1 MIYAL
6 GLIFQWTLLYCV
18 CRTDGQAKELSVCRK
33 SICTVL
39 RRHSNAKLV
48 FIGDGAD
55 RAELEQAVH
64 DEGVTSSVLM
74 LGVREDINELYSML
88 DTFFMPSLYEGLP
101 VWCVEASAAGLHLYT
116 PLMCRENQKFLP
128 GTGIFVDLTAD
139 YGTWSNALEEMYIR
153 DRSTQNPELLALK
166 GYSAKE
172 NAEALTQYYERL
184 VIE

>member
-1 MIYAL
+1 M
-6 GLIFQWTLLYCV
+6 
-18 CRTDGQAKELSVCRK
+18 
-33 SICTVL
+33 
-39 RRHSNAKLV
+39 
-48 FIGDGAD
+48 
-55 RAELEQAVH
+55 EQAVH

-101 VWCVEASAAGLHLYT
+101 VSCVEAQATGLHCVYST
-116 PLMCRENQKFLP
+116 DVPRESDIT
-128 GTGIFVDLTAD
+128 GTGIFVDLTA
-139 YGTWSNALEEMYIR
+139 YYETWSNALEEMYIR

-172 NAEALTQYYERL
+172 NAEALAQYYERL